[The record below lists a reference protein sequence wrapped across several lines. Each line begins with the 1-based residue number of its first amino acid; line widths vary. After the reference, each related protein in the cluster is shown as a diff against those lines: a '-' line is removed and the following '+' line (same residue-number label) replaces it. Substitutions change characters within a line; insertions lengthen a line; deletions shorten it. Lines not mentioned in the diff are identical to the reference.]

1 MKKIP
6 NYWRKKSYTCK
17 KNDMKLIIKLTQ
29 REIDKGYISIS
40 KDLLGNFY
48 PLYSKL
54 DIENA
59 EDQKI
64 SINQTFNNIEFDTT
78 PFIKRLVLRI
88 KDGSIVVELILN
100 NILQRLNLHN
110 EDLLVIDKIAEND
123 FNLSYIKAN
132 ELEQYHHHI
141 NLLNGLKYYIS
152 IN

>member
-6 NYWRKKSYTCK
+6 KYWRKKSYTCK

-48 PLYSKL
+48 QLYSKL

-88 KDGSIVVELILN
+88 KGGIVVELILN
-100 NILQRLNLHN
+100 NIL
-110 EDLLVIDKIAEND
+110 
-123 FNLSYIKAN
+123 
-132 ELEQYHHHI
+132 
-141 NLLNGLKYYIS
+141 
-152 IN
+152 

>member
-1 MKKIP
+1 
-6 NYWRKKSYTCK
+6 
-17 KNDMKLIIKLTQ
+17 MKLIIKLTQ

-132 ELEQYHHHI
+132 ELEQYHHHV
-141 NLLNGLKYYIS
+141 NLLNGRKYYIS

>member
-1 MKKIP
+1 
-6 NYWRKKSYTCK
+6 
-17 KNDMKLIIKLTQ
+17 MKLIIKLTQ

-132 ELEQYHHHI
+132 ELEQYHYHV
-141 NLLNGLKYYIS
+141 NLLNGRKYYIS